1 MFGLCAPP
9 KILPNP
15 VLCVEKNILFHRG
28 HPVLQRAAFAGPT
41 GSAFSFLLF
50 HSFSHPP
57 LLSGGKTSFLSAGVD
72 RCPRICPQPAH
83 TAPTGQATCFAGVA
97 SLPRP
102 LTGQK
107 PPHRAEF
114 GFSPQNELTPP
125 PKGGGAGYHLGW
137 VCWSFPA
144 EKPGAFPQDKTDTS
158 CPRASLGSCLG
169 NCWPQLA
176 HMGPTGRVCCF
187 SGVVSLPRPQNRT
200 QGRTGPNLVS
210 PSFLGVLL
218 LRKSR

>member
-28 HPVLQRAAFAGPT
+28 HPALQCAAFAGPT

-97 SLPRP
+97 SLPGFQNRTQA
-102 LTGQK
+102 LTG
-107 PPHRAEF
+107 PNSFFLPRTNLP
-114 GFSPQNELTPP
+114 SPFR
-125 PKGGGAGYHLGW
+125 GRGW
-137 VCWSFPA
+137 VSTFLGSPGLPCSF
-144 EKPGAFPQDKTDTS
+144 KTDS
-158 CPRASLGSCLG
+158 HWPNRASIEPRWC
-169 NCWPQLA
+169 P
-176 HMGPTGRVCCF
+176 
-187 SGVVSLPRPQNRT
+187 LPSSQNRT
-200 QGRTGPNLVS
+200 QGHTGASLYLLPFS
-210 PSFLGVLL
+210 PSLSRREVTVNYSSTRMSLDRRKYSPQWRFLL
-218 LRKSR
+218 